1 MLTLVTGAT
10 GAVGVPLVQALLER
24 GDTVRVLVRPES
36 DVDVLPDADI
46 DILDGDI
53 TDRDDVIEAMK
64 GCDRVFHLAG
74 LFRDSTGN
82 DTEFFDVN
90 VGGTVNVLQAALNEK
105 VKRVVYVSAASTI
118 GEPRGEIG
126 TEDTEHRGYF
136 LSAYERSK
144 WESEQFVAEFAEEGV
159 PVVTVNPSLVFGPG
173 DSEHNGGRLT
183 GLLNGVITASVDA
196 PAAYI
201 FVKDLIRGIIAA
213 DEKGRPGERYILS
226 GTNTTRIDFLRT
238 AAAVAGVKPSL
249 RVASSWQLKMFL
261 WIERLRGRF
270 SRRAPALTRSA
281 IETAMHGASYDSSK
295 AERELGV
302 TFTPLEDGL
311 DETIEWLYH
320 EGKIELPETVVPGDD
335 RPAPT
340 ARVQSS
346 GVDDEGWE
354 WVEAE
359 GGEVAEEE
367 EEDDWEDVEV
377 EDGEPLPEDDEEWE
391 WEEIEEE
398 EEDAGEEE
406 PATAS
411 AQGDDGWEWVDV
423 AEGEEP
429 QEDDDEWEWEE
440 VDDEDAESDADP
452 EETDQNADGRR

>member
-24 GDTVRVLVRPES
+24 GDTVRVLVRPEG

-53 TDRDDVIEAMK
+53 TDREDVAEAVK
-64 GCDRVFHLAG
+64 GCERVFHLAG

-82 DTEFFDVN
+82 DAEFFDVN
-90 VGGTVNVLQAALNEK
+90 VGGTVNVLQAALDEK
-105 VKRVVYVSAASTI
+105 LKRVVYVSAASTI
-118 GEPRGEIG
+118 GEARGETG
-126 TEDTEHRGYF
+126 TEETEHRGYF

-144 WESEQFVAEFAEEGV
+144 WESEQFVAEFVEKGV

-213 DEKGRPGERYILS
+213 DEKGRPGERYLLS

-261 WIERLRGRF
+261 WIEWFRGRF
-270 SRRAPALTRSA
+270 SKRAPALTRSA
-281 IETAMHGASYDSSK
+281 IETALHGASYDSSK

-302 TFTPLEDGL
+302 TFTPMEDGL
-311 DETIEWLYH
+311 DETIEWLYQ
-320 EGKIELPETVVPGDD
+320 EGRIELPDTVVPGEG
-335 RPAPT
+335 RPALTAT
-340 ARVQSS
+340 ARS
-346 GVDDEGWE
+346 GGAADDDWE

-359 GGEVAEEE
+359 VGEVVEEE
-367 EEDDWEDVEV
+367 EEEWEEVEV
-377 EDGEPLPEDDEEWE
+377 DDGEPLPKDDEEWE
-391 WEEIEEE
+391 WEEVEEE
-398 EEDAGEEE
+398 EEDAGEEA

-411 AQGDDGWEWVDV
+411 AEDDDEWEWVEV
-423 AEGEEP
+423 AEGEAP
-429 QEDDDEWEWEE
+429 EDDDEWEWEE
-440 VDDEDAESDADP
+440 VDDEDAESDAGP
-452 EETDQNADGRR
+452 EEIGQNGDNQR

>member
-24 GDTVRVLVRPES
+24 GDTVRVLARPDS

-46 DILDGDI
+46 DIIDGDI
-53 TDRDDVIEAMK
+53 TDREDVTEAVK

-82 DTEFFDVN
+82 DAEFFDVN
-90 VGGTVNVLQAALNEK
+90 VGGTVNVLQAALDER

-118 GEPRGEIG
+118 GEPRGETG

-144 WESEQFVAEFAEEGV
+144 WESEQFVAEFAEKGV

-213 DEKGRPGERYILS
+213 DEKGRPGERYLLS

-261 WIERLRGRF
+261 WIERFRGRF
-270 SRRAPALTRSA
+270 GKRAPTLTRSA
-281 IETAMHGASYDSSK
+281 IETALHGASYDSSK

-311 DETIEWLYH
+311 DETIEWLYQ
-320 EGKIELPETVVPGDD
+320 EGKIELPDTVVPGED
-335 RPAPT
+335 RPPRMGT
-340 ARVQSS
+340 TPSG
-346 GVDDEGWE
+346 GVDDGGWE

-359 GGEVAEEE
+359 GGEVVEEE
-367 EEDDWEDVEV
+367 EEEGEWEEVEV

-391 WEEIEEE
+391 WEEV
-398 EEDAGEEE
+398 EEDEE
-406 PATAS
+406 
-411 AQGDDGWEWVDV
+411 D

-429 QEDDDEWEWEE
+429 VAASVGNDDEWAWVEVEEGEEPEDDDEWEWEE
-440 VDDEDAESDADP
+440 VDDEDAGSDTGP
-452 EETDQNADGRR
+452 EDTGRDGDNRR